1 MHDNQTGLR
10 LVGVDFSG
18 QGTLDIDEFDIGS
31 NKNVSVSFN
40 ANCCTRKALL
50 SMMDVVGNADRVE
63 FNQGPLNG
71 KEPSLPWPKNTY
83 MYS

>member
-1 MHDNQTGLR
+1 MYDNQTGLR

-31 NKNVSVSFN
+31 NENVSISFN
-40 ANCCTRKALL
+40 ATCCVRKALL

-63 FNQGPLNG
+63 FDQGPLNG
-71 KEPSLPWPKNTY
+71 KLQDQYWY
-83 MYS
+83 M